1 MEKQDTNY
9 PSRYAINEQ
18 VMFMGSLVKVIGIKF
33 TESKVLYDLD
43 LGPEYLP
50 LKEVDSN
57 LVSDIE

>member
-1 MEKQDTNY
+1 MKKHTNY
-9 PSRYAINEQ
+9 QSRYEIGEQ
-18 VMFMGSLVKVIGIKF
+18 VKFMEMIVKIIGIKF